1 MKNIQ
6 NIEDVIRSLFE
17 FGMLLKHYK
26 IGNSSDS
33 ISILD
38 LELLSISG
46 HEHIV
51 FKYKDKIVKIH
62 RKHFVYIN
70 NLDEQNILSLI
81 GIPTK
86 RILMPTD
93 PLYNIKG
100 NIEGYVMNEVTKK
113 ESISNESM
121 DHFIDEARI
130 IQSDKDLLSLK
141 TILLDDFHVNN
152 AIYNG
157 KINIVDSGR
166 YVNLTH
172 VLPYWVLPQQ
182 YQNIEAAFINK
193 DVDKLRAFAYDFNNE
208 KFNKFIYSYIM
219 DTVLDCKDTYSR
231 LMYLS
236 KIRQYFINM
245 ADEIGTSS
253 YVDVIETISNK
264 NMTVEEFAKTLKKN
278 ADINLFRTNK

>member
-1 MKNIQ
+1 MKKIQ
-6 NIEDVIRSLFE
+6 NIENVIRSLFE
-17 FGMLLKHYK
+17 LGILLEHYK
-26 IGNSSDS
+26 IGNSRDI
-33 ISILD
+33 ISIFD

-46 HEHIV
+46 HEYIV
-51 FKYKDKIVKIH
+51 FKYKDKILKIH

-86 RILMPTD
+86 RILMPIA

-100 NIEGYVMNEVTKK
+100 NIEGYVMDEVTKK
-113 ESISNESM
+113 GNISNESM
-121 DHFIDEARI
+121 DHFINEVRY
-130 IQSDKDLLSLK
+130 IQNDKDLLSSK
-141 TILLDDFHVNN
+141 TILLDDFHLYN
-152 AIYNG
+152 AIYDG

-182 YQNIEAAFINK
+182 YKNIEDAFINK
-193 DVDKLRAFAYDFNNE
+193 DVDNLRKFAYDFNNE

-219 DTVLDCKDTYSR
+219 NTVLADEGEYPR

-236 KIRQYFINM
+236 KIKQYFINM
-245 ADEIGTSS
+245 ANKIGTYS
-253 YVDVIETISNK
+253 YLDVIENISSK